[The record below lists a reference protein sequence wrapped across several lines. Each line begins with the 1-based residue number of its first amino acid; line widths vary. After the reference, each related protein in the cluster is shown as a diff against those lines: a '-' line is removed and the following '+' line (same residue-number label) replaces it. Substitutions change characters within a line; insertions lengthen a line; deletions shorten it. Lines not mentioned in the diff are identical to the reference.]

1 MNLGPATGKLPT
13 CSTPHYSR
21 IQPDPGAAAAPDPLS
36 HTSCTIALQVSCAL
50 RQLRPDSVAHVELQ
64 YCPQEARFS
73 RVAGALLDV
82 CQADTAQVVLDSHP
96 FREYAAAATGAEPVP
111 SGWLPRT
118 RPSPVPQNMSPAE
131 NM

>member
-1 MNLGPATGKLPT
+1 MSLGPATGRIPT

-21 IQPDPGAAAAPDPLS
+21 IDPDPGAGAAPDPLS

-82 CQADTAQVVLDSHP
+82 CQADGGHVVLDSHP
-96 FREYAAAATGAEPVP
+96 FRECAATAAAAAAAAAAG
-111 SGWLPRT
+111 
-118 RPSPVPQNMSPAE
+118 
-131 NM
+131 